1 MTREMLPNRRATIGF
16 RYQHDGLTY
25 MAHVSHYGDGR
36 PAELF
41 ITGEKVGTA
50 VDNAARAAS
59 IATSFAL
66 QYGTPVEK
74 LRLAMPRDWEN
85 RPLDPVGA
93 ALDLLHGDE

>member
-1 MTREMLPNRRATIGF
+1 MTTRETLPNRRATIGYS
-16 RYQHDGLTY
+16 YQHDGLSY
-25 MAHVSHYGDGR
+25 MAHVSHYDDGR

-41 ITGEKVGTA
+41 VTGAKVGTG

-66 QYGTPVEK
+66 QYGVPVEK
-74 LRLAMPRDWEN
+74 LRLALPRDPAG

-93 ALDLLHGDE
+93 ALDLLEFV